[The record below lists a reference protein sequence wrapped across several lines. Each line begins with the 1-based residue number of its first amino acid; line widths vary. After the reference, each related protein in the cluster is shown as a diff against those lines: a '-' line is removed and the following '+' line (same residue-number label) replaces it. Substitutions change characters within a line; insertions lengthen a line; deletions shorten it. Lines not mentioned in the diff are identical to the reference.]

1 MEGFMTNTHRY
12 TQMFDDLAFKM
23 LPKRN
28 INRSD
33 DEELRFRFENVLKSQ
48 RRENLIGS
56 NGIFE

>member
-1 MEGFMTNTHRY
+1 MTNTHRY